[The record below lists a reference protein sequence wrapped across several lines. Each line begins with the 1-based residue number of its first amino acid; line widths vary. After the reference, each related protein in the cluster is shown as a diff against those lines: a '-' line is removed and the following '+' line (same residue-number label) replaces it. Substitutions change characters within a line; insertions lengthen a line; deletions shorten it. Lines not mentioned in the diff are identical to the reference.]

1 MAFSPGKATSK
12 NLFWAYLSFTST
24 KLLNFVA
31 VIIIARHVD
40 PEEFGL
46 MAICLAIMGYFEI
59 ISKFGLGAALISVK
73 HRQQETANAVFV
85 CAIFT
90 SSVMALLLW
99 LGSGAI
105 ARLFESA
112 ELQPLLGTVCLVLV
126 IRALGSVHYSLLF
139 RELNL
144 RKKMIP
150 DMAQGI
156 TKGVISIILAI
167 MGFGVWALVVGYIA
181 GALVAT
187 LLLYWM
193 RPWKPSALPDWPTV
207 RYVMGFGS
215 YLIGAET
222 INASPRL
229 LDNLMVGKFLGPAAL
244 GIYAI
249 AYRIPE
255 LAIKSFISVAG
266 TVLHPV
272 MSKMQTHPE
281 ELAKYYYQS
290 LRYCA
295 LLMFGIGAAIA
306 VLAEPTVHVLYTEK
320 WYDMVA
326 PMQFIAAAL
335 AVSTLNMVPG
345 QLLKAVS
352 RTDLMFRAA
361 LVNLPIFVL
370 LLAVAIPF
378 GITAVAA
385 AQLVMAFVRF
395 VPIYLAT
402 KRVMSITLPR
412 LLEALRPALICTG
425 SASVAAFLALQMHT
439 GSELLRLMA
448 GAAAFAAVYLIALR
462 VVLPGVF
469 VAGHRFILKRRRA

>member
-12 NLFWAYLSFTST
+12 NLFWAYLSFIST

-31 VIIIARHVD
+31 VIIIARYVD
-40 PEEFGL
+40 PVEFGL

-73 HRQQETANAVFV
+73 DRQEETANAVFY

-90 SSVMALLLW
+90 STLMALLLW
-99 LGSGAI
+99 WGSGAI
-105 ARLFESA
+105 SGLFESP
-112 ELQPLLGTVCLVLV
+112 ELEPLLGTVCLVLV

-144 RKKMIP
+144 RKKLVP
-150 DMAQGI
+150 DVAQGLA
-156 TKGVISIILAI
+156 KGLISIALAI
-167 MGFGVWALVVGYIA
+167 LGYGVWSLVIGYVA
-181 GALVAT
+181 GALVST
-187 LLLYWM
+187 LLLFWI

-207 RYVMGFGS
+207 RYVMSFGS

-222 INASPRL
+222 INATPRL
-229 LDNLMVGKFLGPAAL
+229 LDNLLVGKFLGPAAL

-255 LAIKSFISVAG
+255 LAIKSFTSVAG

-281 ELAKYYYQS
+281 DLAKYYYQA

-306 VLAEPTVHVLYTEK
+306 VLAEPTVHVLYNEK
-320 WYDMVA
+320 WYGMVA

-345 QLLKAVS
+345 ELLKAVS

-361 LVNLPIFVL
+361 LFNLPIFIL
-370 LLAVAIPF
+370 LLAGAIPF

-385 AQLVMAFVRF
+385 AQLAMAFIRF
-395 VPIYLAT
+395 IPIYLAT
-402 KRVMSITLPR
+402 KRVMNVTIAKIFA
-412 LLEALRPALICTG
+412 ALRPALICAA
-425 SASVAAFLALQMHT
+425 SASLAAFLALQMHT

-448 GAAAFAAVYLIALR
+448 GAAAFAAVYLVALR
-462 VVLPGVF
+462 LMVPGAF
-469 VAGHRFILKRRRA
+469 AAGHRFILKRRRA

>member
-31 VIIIARHVD
+31 VIIIARYVD
-40 PEEFGL
+40 PGEFGL

-59 ISKFGLGAALISVK
+59 ISKFGLGAALISVED
-73 HRQQETANAVFV
+73 RQQETANAVFF
-85 CAIFT
+85 CAILT

-105 ARLFESA
+105 AQLFESS
-112 ELQPLLGTVCLVLV
+112 ELQPLLGTICLVLV

-144 RKKMIP
+144 RKKMVP

-156 TKGVISIILAI
+156 TKGVISIILAL
-167 MGFGVWALVVGYIA
+167 MGFGVWALVIGYIA
-181 GALVAT
+181 GAIMAT
-187 LLLYWM
+187 LLLYWI

-229 LDNLMVGKFLGPAAL
+229 LDNLMVGKFLGPSAL

-281 ELAKYYYQS
+281 DLEKYYYQA

-361 LVNLPIFVL
+361 LINLPIFVL
-370 LLAVAIPF
+370 LLGVAIPF

-402 KRVMSITLPR
+402 KRVMNVTLPR
-412 LLEALRPALICTG
+412 LLNALRPAMICAG
-425 SASVAAFLALQMHT
+425 CASVAALLALQMHT
-439 GSELLRLMA
+439 GSELIRLMA

-462 VVLPGVF
+462 MVLPGVF